1 MVPLIRD
8 WIRMED
14 HSLAVVMMVT
24 GILFLTTALT
34 LVLGK

>member
-8 WIRMED
+8 WIRTED

-24 GILFLTTALT
+24 GVLFLATALS
-34 LVLGK
+34 LVIGK